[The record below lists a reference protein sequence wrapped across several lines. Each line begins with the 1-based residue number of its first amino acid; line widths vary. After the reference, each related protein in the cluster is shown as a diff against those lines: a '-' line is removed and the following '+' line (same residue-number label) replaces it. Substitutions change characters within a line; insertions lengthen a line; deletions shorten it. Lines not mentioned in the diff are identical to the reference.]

1 MLEWKWKFDS
11 KPALALCLCLST
23 KLGAVINMQQVLKHQ
38 TVTHVLTAHWL
49 CQRNPMAAALSCEQ
63 AGAVSEPQIWNI
75 GTDSFI
81 VLWLGILVFVTPVIP
96 QIVSLLLSKN
106 LLWILQSCLTGSGCG
121 DREGHSDVV
130 YIIFTL
136 IRPFSDSHVWQW
148 FNTILYWFAVTLP
161 YNRISRHKLYKQQ
174 NDPRADT
181 SAHSGGSDLERSL
194 SVCHTCACQEHRD
207 LGKDDSSEHLTLIP
221 HHCRPARLNY
231 QMCTCLS
238 CLPACSCRHCWFT
251 TFSVTWRSFG
261 H

>member
-81 VLWLGILVFVTPVIP
+81 VIWLGILVFVTPVIP

-136 IRPFSDSHVWQW
+136 IRPFSDSHEDRNISSGDKGNDSTQFCIDLQW
-148 FNTILYWFAVTLP
+148 PCPITGLANINY
-161 YNRISRHKLYKQQ
+161 
-174 NDPRADT
+174 T
-181 SAHSGGSDLERSL
+181 SSKMTQEQIHLLTVEVQIWSVL
-194 SVCHTCACQEHRD
+194 SVYATHV
-207 LGKDDSSEHLTLIP
+207 LV
-221 HHCRPARLNY
+221 RLSG
-231 QMCTCLS
+231 T
-238 CLPACSCRHCWFT
+238 
-251 TFSVTWRSFG
+251 
-261 H
+261 